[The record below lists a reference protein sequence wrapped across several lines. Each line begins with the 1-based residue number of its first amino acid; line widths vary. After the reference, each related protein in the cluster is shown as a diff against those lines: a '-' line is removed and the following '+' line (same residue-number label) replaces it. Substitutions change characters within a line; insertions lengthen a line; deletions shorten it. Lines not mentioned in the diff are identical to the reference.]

1 MMSTLVMVG
10 TYVASVETAE
20 YCEYVESQ
28 QSLVAAGDSASPELQ
43 ERTELLRVRAV
54 RAAQR
59 YPAE

>member
-1 MMSTLVMVG
+1 MVG

-20 YCEYVESQ
+20 YCDYVESQ
-28 QSLVAAGDSASPELQ
+28 QALVRAGSNATPELQ

-54 RAAQR
+54 RAAER